1 MKITNENEFLGAL
14 IKCAN
19 QNNDCEITAVIK
31 KYGISELDCSPFIDS
46 LKSKKLIEMY
56 GFSTIHIFPSGKSA
70 YISRKKK
77 VLRYFFNSSKTL
89 LKFTITYILGIASGL
104 IIAYIAHKFGWN

>member
-1 MKITNENEFLGAL
+1 MKITNENKFLGAL

-19 QNNDCEITAVIK
+19 HDNNCEITEVIE
-31 KYGISELDCSPFIDS
+31 KYGVSELDCRPLIDS
-46 LKSKKLIEMY
+46 LKSKGLIEMY

-77 VLRYFFNSSKTL
+77 ILRYFFNSSKAL
-89 LKFTITYILGIASGL
+89 LKFIVTYILGIASGL
-104 IIAYIAHKFGWN
+104 IIAYFTYKFGWY